1 MTKEKLIE
9 ENQKL
14 KNRIAELEKE
24 KSEYG
29 ISQDCRMLWEVKM
42 IYERQIEFYQNVIMN
57 LTRKQEEI
65 NENSY

>member
-24 KSEYG
+24 NNEVGLSHECNK
-29 ISQDCRMLWEVKM
+29 LWEVRG